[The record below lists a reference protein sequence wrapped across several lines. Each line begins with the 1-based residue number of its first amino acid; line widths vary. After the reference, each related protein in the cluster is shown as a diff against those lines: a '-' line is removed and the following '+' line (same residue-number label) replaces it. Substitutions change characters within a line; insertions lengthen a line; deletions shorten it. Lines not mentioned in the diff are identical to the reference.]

1 VGGGAFV
8 GEQRND
14 LAGQLAAA
22 LCVVCVAGSV
32 GGVNDLHRS
41 HVGFHKNPSF
51 CIGGAGKSPEIVEI
65 NRVAVSNSGVKR
77 AALQVVHSGLAGK
90 QAGNALGKQA
100 GHIVGVFSAC
110 GISGFDDLIGFH
122 KEYSLF
128 L

>member
-1 VGGGAFV
+1 MVWSVGGGAFV

-14 LAGQLAAA
+14 FAGQLAAA

-51 CIGGAGKSPEIVEI
+51 CIGGAGKSPEIMGI
-65 NRVAVSNSGVKR
+65 NGAAVSNSGVKR

-90 QAGNALGKQA
+90 QARQCAWQT
-100 GHIVGVFSAC
+100 
-110 GISGFDDLIGFH
+110 SGPYRGCIQRVRH
-122 KEYSLF
+122 KRLR
-128 L
+128 